1 MRTPADELDRRP
13 FFVADARLAGL
24 SWQDLQGKSWRRL
37 AYGQYASRHL
47 AADARLMLRAAAQRL
62 PAEYAFSGQTAGWM
76 LGLDMPPCEPI
87 EVSVPREALVRARA
101 GIKLRRT
108 EMSATDVVTLGE
120 FRATS
125 PIRTARDLGSRRDLV
140 ESVVAIDMAVRGGLI
155 ELTDLQRHVA
165 MHPGAKGVKRL
176 RRAVA
181 LADPRAESPM
191 ESRLRMEL
199 VKARLPRP
207 EVQAELRDS
216 SGRFLARADLYY
228 PDRRL
233 VIEYDG
239 ENHKERLAAD
249 VRRQAE
255 LLNAG
260 YHVVR
265 FTAADFRTPGTVAAQ
280 VRLTRTRLPKV
291 TDRPDKPS

>member
-1 MRTPADELDRRP
+1 
-13 FFVADARLAGL
+13 
-24 SWQDLQGKSWRRL
+24 
-37 AYGQYASRHL
+37 
-47 AADARLMLRAAAQRL
+47 
-62 PAEYAFSGQTAGWM
+62 
-76 LGLDMPPCEPI
+76 
-87 EVSVPREALVRARA
+87 
-101 GIKLRRT
+101 
-108 EMSATDVVTLGE
+108 
-120 FRATS
+120 
-125 PIRTARDLGSRRDLV
+125 
-140 ESVVAIDMAVRGGLI
+140 
-155 ELTDLQRHVA
+155 
-165 MHPGAKGVKRL
+165 
-176 RRAVA
+176 
-181 LADPRAESPM
+181 M